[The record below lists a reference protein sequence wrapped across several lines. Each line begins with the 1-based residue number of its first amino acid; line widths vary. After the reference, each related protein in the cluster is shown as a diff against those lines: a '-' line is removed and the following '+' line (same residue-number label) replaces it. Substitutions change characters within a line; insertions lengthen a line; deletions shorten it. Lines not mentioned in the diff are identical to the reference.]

1 MRIDMAK
8 VFRKLIILE
17 IVGFL
22 YSAAPGA
29 AQTAPVAIL
38 DWQEAGPSKSPHMAF
53 SDMAVSEARIAAVE
67 SPKPLDL
74 TIPLPF
80 ERPADNVS
88 VLGSLSNGAA
98 TNPRDRPAS
107 SGKFHF
113 WPSFGESLLYTG
125 IMHTF
130 NLATEPG

>member
-8 VFRKLIILE
+8 VFEKLIILG
-17 IVGFL
+17 ILCFL
-22 YSAAPGA
+22 HSPAPVA

-38 DWQEAGPSKSPHMAF
+38 DWQEAGPSKSPHMIFA
-53 SDMAVSEARIAAVE
+53 DTPLTEARIAAVG

-80 ERPADNVS
+80 ERPVDNAFG
-88 VLGSLSNGAA
+88 LASLSSSAA

-113 WPSFGESLLYTG
+113 WPSFGESVLYTG
-125 IMHTF
+125 SQTVF
-130 NLATEPG
+130 AN

>member
-1 MRIDMAK
+1 MRVGMAK
-8 VFRKLIILE
+8 IFKNLIILG
-17 IVGFL
+17 ILGFL
-22 YSAAPGA
+22 YSPAPLA

-38 DWQEAGPSKSPHMAF
+38 DWPEAGPSKSQHLVF
-53 SDMAVSEARIAAVE
+53 SDVALSEARIAAVE

-80 ERPADNVS
+80 ERPVDNAFG
-88 VLGSLSNGAA
+88 LASLSSSAA

-113 WPSFGESLLYTG
+113 WPSFGESVLYTG
-125 IMHTF
+125 SQTVF
-130 NLATEPG
+130 AN